1 MDSTKPGPTET
12 ELQSEEALCSSVL
25 RAQRRGL
32 SKVNL
37 HDWLFQLALLFHPI
51 LSKTKINHNSFADV
65 FPHFASTSCMTPS
78 CILWVFIGSLYRVCS
93 HDVTGAMLEE
103 WNILLGIELYFY
115 ANSSFVSLCKYGF
128 WSHERTHS
136 IVRTHFRCAPS
147 ANTKAA
153 VIIFPISGDYGNEGL
168 DFVSFQ
174 FRPRSMNSSCTTV
187 PYVQVFHRSRWNP
200 STPYNTHF
208 YFQDSIS
215 NLDVN

>member
-1 MDSTKPGPTET
+1 MDKIERRF
-12 ELQSEEALCSSVL
+12 SEKIMFFFCEQINCFKN
-25 RAQRRGL
+25 RGRL
-32 SKVNL
+32 IFSRKWPARQAWMVRDAFN
-37 HDWLFQLALLFHPI
+37 WSA
-51 LSKTKINHNSFADV
+51 
-65 FPHFASTSCMTPS
+65 
-78 CILWVFIGSLYRVCS
+78 
-93 HDVTGAMLEE
+93 AMLEE